1 MDSANVTGCQS
12 FFAAFFQSLETV
24 FGDPFSF
31 QASHRPSS
39 AAVSPEGVDQT
50 KI

>member
-24 FGDPFSF
+24 FGAPLLFK
-31 QASHRPSS
+31 QVTGPVQRP
-39 AAVSPEGVDQT
+39 
-50 KI
+50 